1 MLLIAAPV
9 LSDIDRWWTRHGD
22 TLAAG
27 SEIGQLYRL
36 LHQASVEAQAA
47 WSLLADSGEGTRVFS
62 IRAALVPMALLLI
75 EQGDDIIVI
84 DVRIPTQ
91 R

>member
-9 LSDIDRWWTRHGD
+9 LSDIDRWWTRYQD

-27 SEIGQLYRL
+27 AGIGELYRL
-36 LHQASVEAQAA
+36 LYQAAVEAEAA
-47 WSLLADSGEGTRVFS
+47 WSLLADSGAGTRVFS
-62 IRAALVPMALLLI
+62 IRAALVPMALLLT
-75 EQGDDIIVI
+75 EKDGDILVL